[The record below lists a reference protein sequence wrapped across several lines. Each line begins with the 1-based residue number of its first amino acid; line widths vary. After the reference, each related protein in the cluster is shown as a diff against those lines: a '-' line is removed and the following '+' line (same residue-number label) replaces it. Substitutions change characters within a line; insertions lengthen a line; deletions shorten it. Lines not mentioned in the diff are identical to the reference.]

1 MRYRKKLQR
10 RRQGFVLL
18 LVVMLLAICCLIFTQ
33 IALKSQSKVNQFVT
47 GQRELADYWAMTSM
61 RRAVMPYANLIWIRS
76 VEQRT
81 EPNLR
86 IDFTS
91 GTYLLKLENE
101 SCKLNLVRAWRD
113 FPVQAAQET
122 IGSELMMFDGQAQK
136 RFEELDGRVSSW
148 RQLSTVLDQ
157 SILDRTN
164 QITIWG
170 SGRIDITQTGDEVIE
185 KAWKGLYGTLPPAEL
200 YHARQVW
207 PPPPWSELRHQLGL
221 RDSQLELAD
230 RWLSTSSNCFSLEVL
245 SLSSPHK
252 TTGVLF
258 VSDGSTNHAFAF

>member
-61 RRAVMPYANLIWIRS
+61 RRAVMPNANLIWIRS

-101 SCKLNLVRAWRD
+101 SSKLNLVRAWRD

-164 QITIWG
+164 QITLWEAEGLTLRKPATKSSKRPGRDFTVHCLLPSSITPDK
-170 SGRIDITQTGDEVIE
+170 SGHLHLGVS
-185 KAWKGLYGTLPPAEL
+185 YGINLDFEIL
-200 YHARQVW
+200 N
-207 PPPPWSELRHQLGL
+207 
-221 RDSQLELAD
+221 
-230 RWLSTSSNCFSLEVL
+230 SS
-245 SLSSPHK
+245 
-252 TTGVLF
+252 
-258 VSDGSTNHAFAF
+258 